1 MLTMAWRRDKLTG
14 FELETTGMARREAR
28 IAAAAA
34 VVVVCDAKRSGTLR

>member
-28 IAAAAA
+28 IAAA
-34 VVVVCDAKRSGTLR
+34 VVVVVYDAKRSGTLR

>member
-28 IAAAAA
+28 IAAAV